1 MNATAKERDCSTEK
15 GLCEH
20 ELPSKG
26 WFRDAFLPDVI
37 FRPYATGPPNPKL
50 PGGSDVPKATAREVQ
65 AINASGRL
73 SRLFQDSFAPLR
85 EFLQLTPHL
94 NIQIATSKGQWS
106 RNQNQ
111 DRKINK

>member
-37 FRPYATGPPNPKL
+37 FRPYPAGPPNPKL
-50 PGGSDVPKATAREVQ
+50 AGGSDVPKATAREFKPSMLAAAFLVCSK
-65 AINASGRL
+65 I
-73 SRLFQDSFAPLR
+73 PLR
-85 EFLQLTPHL
+85 
-94 NIQIATSKGQWS
+94 AAS
-106 RNQNQ
+106 RVLAAHGSS
-111 DRKINK
+111 